1 MKNTYKIYQIDS
13 FSNKKFFGNPAGV
26 VYKADGL
33 AEVDMQ
39 RIARELNNSETAF
52 IFSSDSKEYDV
63 HVRFFTPLRE
73 VPICGHATI
82 AAHYVIALENNFKEK
97 TCIRQKTGAGILP
110 VEIEPID
117 NSYNVIMTQGKV
129 EFGDIING
137 KNLDRLVSALGI
149 DNDDL
154 IKEAPVQIVSTGH
167 SKVMIGIKDYK
178 QLHNLRPDMKELNK
192 LSDIINCNGY
202 FVFTFDSKEKDIL
215 LKGRMFAPA
224 IGIEEDPVTGNA
236 NGPVGAYI
244 VKYNLV
250 KIENDNLKFSAKQG
264 MSIDREGTINVN
276 VHIENSEPV
285 KVQVSG
291 TATVV
296 FKTEIEL

>member
-33 AEVDMQ
+33 TEVDMQ

-97 TCIRQKTGAGILP
+97 TCIRQKTGAGILL

-276 VHIENSEPV
+276 VHIENSEPI

>member
-26 VYKADGL
+26 VYKADGF

-129 EFGDIING
+129 EFGDIIDG

-276 VHIENSEPV
+276 VHIENSEPI

>member
-33 AEVDMQ
+33 TEVDMQ

-129 EFGDIING
+129 EFGDIIDG

>member
-33 AEVDMQ
+33 TEVDMQ

-154 IKEAPVQIVSTGH
+154 IKEAPVRIVSTGH

>member
-13 FSNKKFFGNPAGV
+13 FSDRKFFGNPAGV

-33 AEVDMQ
+33 SEADMQ

-52 IFSSDSKEYDV
+52 IFSSDSEEYDV
-63 HVRFFTPLRE
+63 HVRFFTPLKE

-82 AAHYVIALENNFKEK
+82 AAHYVIALENNLKEK
-97 TCIRQKTGAGILP
+97 TCIKQKTGAGILP
-110 VEIEPID
+110 VEIEPIE
-117 NSYNVIMTQGKV
+117 NSYNIIMTQGKV
-129 EFGDIING
+129 EFGDTIEG

-154 IKEAPVQIVSTGH
+154 ITEAPVQIVSTGH

-178 QLHNLRPDMKELNK
+178 QLHNLKPDMKELNE

-250 KIENDNLKFSAKQG
+250 KFEDDNLKFSAKQG

-276 VHIENSEPV
+276 VSIENKEPV

-296 FKTEIEL
+296 FKTEIDL

>member
-33 AEVDMQ
+33 TEVDMQ

-129 EFGDIING
+129 EFGDIIDG

-276 VHIENSEPV
+276 VHIENSEPI

>member
-1 MKNTYKIYQIDS
+1 MSKAYKIYQIDS
-13 FSNKKFFGNPAGV
+13 FSNKKFLGNPAGV
-26 VYKADGL
+26 VYNADGL
-33 AEVDMQ
+33 NEKDMQ
-39 RIARELNNSETAF
+39 KIARELNNSETAF
-52 IFSSDSKEYDV
+52 IFSSNSKDYDV

-82 AAHYVIALENNFKEK
+82 AAHYVIALETEIKEN
-97 TCIRQKTGAGILP
+97 TCIKQKTGAGILP
-110 VEIEPID
+110 VEIEPTE
-117 NSYNVIMTQGKV
+117 NSYNIVMTQGKV
-129 EFGDIING
+129 EFGDIIEG
-137 KNLDRLVSALGI
+137 KNLGRLVSALGI
-149 DNDDL
+149 DNNDL
-154 IKEAPVQIVSTGH
+154 ITEAPVQIVSTGH

-178 QLHNLRPDMKELNK
+178 QLHNLKPDMKELNQ

-202 FVFTFDSKEKDIL
+202 FVFTFDSDETDIL

-244 VKYNLV
+244 VKYKLAEF
-250 KIENDNLKFSAKQG
+250 KKDNFKFSAKQG
-264 MSIDREGTINVN
+264 ISIGREGKINVN
-276 VHIENSEPV
+276 VNIENGEPV

>member
-33 AEVDMQ
+33 IEVDMQ

-137 KNLDRLVSALGI
+137 KNLDRLVSALGLASVFLSFGTKFATI
-149 DNDDL
+149 S
-154 IKEAPVQIVSTGH
+154 IKS
-167 SKVMIGIKDYK
+167 
-178 QLHNLRPDMKELNK
+178 L
-192 LSDIINCNGY
+192 
-202 FVFTFDSKEKDIL
+202 
-215 LKGRMFAPA
+215 
-224 IGIEEDPVTGNA
+224 
-236 NGPVGAYI
+236 
-244 VKYNLV
+244 
-250 KIENDNLKFSAKQG
+250 
-264 MSIDREGTINVN
+264 
-276 VHIENSEPV
+276 
-285 KVQVSG
+285 
-291 TATVV
+291 ATH
-296 FKTEIEL
+296 

>member
-215 LKGRMFAPA
+215 LKGRMFAPV

-276 VHIENSEPV
+276 VHIENSEPI

>member
-1 MKNTYKIYQIDS
+1 MKNTYRIYQIDS

-33 AEVDMQ
+33 TEVDMQ

>member
-1 MKNTYKIYQIDS
+1 MKNTYDS

-82 AAHYVIALENNFKEK
+82 AAHYVIALENNYKEK

-129 EFGDIING
+129 EFGDIIDG

-250 KIENDNLKFSAKQG
+250 KIENDNLNFSAKQG

>member
-26 VYKADGL
+26 VYKADSL
-33 AEVDMQ
+33 TEVDMQ

-129 EFGDIING
+129 EFGDIIDG

>member
-33 AEVDMQ
+33 TEVDMQ

-129 EFGDIING
+129 EFGDIIDG
-137 KNLDRLVSALGI
+137 KNLDRLASALGI

-276 VHIENSEPV
+276 VHIENSEPI

>member
-129 EFGDIING
+129 EFGDIIDG

-264 MSIDREGTINVN
+264 MSIDKEGTINVN

>member
-1 MKNTYKIYQIDS
+1 
-13 FSNKKFFGNPAGV
+13 
-26 VYKADGL
+26 
-33 AEVDMQ
+33 
-39 RIARELNNSETAF
+39 
-52 IFSSDSKEYDV
+52 
-63 HVRFFTPLRE
+63 
-73 VPICGHATI
+73 
-82 AAHYVIALENNFKEK
+82 
-97 TCIRQKTGAGILP
+97 
-110 VEIEPID
+110 
-117 NSYNVIMTQGKV
+117 
-129 EFGDIING
+129 
-137 KNLDRLVSALGI
+137 
-149 DNDDL
+149 
-154 IKEAPVQIVSTGH
+154 
-167 SKVMIGIKDYK
+167 MIGIKDYK

-276 VHIENSEPV
+276 VHIENSEPI